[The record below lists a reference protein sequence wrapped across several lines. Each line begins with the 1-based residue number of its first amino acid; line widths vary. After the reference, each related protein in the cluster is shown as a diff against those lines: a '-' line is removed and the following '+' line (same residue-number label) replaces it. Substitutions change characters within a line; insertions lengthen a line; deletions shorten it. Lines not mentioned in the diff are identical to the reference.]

1 MATPPIANLEALLR
15 WQRGNE
21 LIPPGA
27 FIDYAEEQDLILP
40 MTSQLLE
47 KVIAD
52 LPQLAPS
59 QWVSVNIVAAHLE
72 QSHLHD
78 LLQRHQWPSPARLTF
93 ELTERK
99 PIIDIGAA
107 SNQISALQAKGYHFK
122 LDDFGTGYGGFAYL
136 QSLGIRQIKI
146 DKMFVDTI
154 GTDDLKRSVLDATI
168 AFGRESGMEMIAEG
182 AERQEQVDYLQRHG
196 VHLIQGYVYAAPMPL
211 NKLTLWLL
219 AWQQHHSKAA

>member
-1 MATPPIANLEALLR
+1 
-15 WQRGNE
+15 
-21 LIPPGA
+21 
-27 FIDYAEEQDLILP
+27 

-52 LPQLAPS
+52 LPRLAPG

-72 QSHLHD
+72 HPHLRN
-78 LLQRHQWPSPARLTF
+78 LLLLHGWPSPRPAHLRADRAQAHHRHRDRDR
-93 ELTERK
+93 E
-99 PIIDIGAA
+99 IGA
-107 SNQISALQAKGYHFK
+107 LQQQGYHFK

-136 QSLGIRQIKI
+136 QRLGIRQIKI

-182 AERQEQVDYLQRHG
+182 SSVSLKW
-196 VHLIQGYVYAAPMPL
+196 II
-211 NKLTLWLL
+211 
-219 AWQQHHSKAA
+219 